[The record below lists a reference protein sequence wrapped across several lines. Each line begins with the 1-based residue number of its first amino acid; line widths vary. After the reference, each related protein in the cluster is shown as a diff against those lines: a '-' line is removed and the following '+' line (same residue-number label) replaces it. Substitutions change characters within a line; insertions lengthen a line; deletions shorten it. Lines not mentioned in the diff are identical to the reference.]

1 MIPLYYFRYPRL
13 HFRPGGYVGVLGV
26 QADPAYLMKE
36 VVGPEEYPW
45 IEYNIKISADISQ
58 SEKGK
63 VEKI

>member
-36 VVGPEEYPW
+36 VVGPEEYPFENW
-45 IEYNIKISADISQ
+45 AV
-58 SEKGK
+58 
-63 VEKI
+63 VEDAGQDLRTCSH